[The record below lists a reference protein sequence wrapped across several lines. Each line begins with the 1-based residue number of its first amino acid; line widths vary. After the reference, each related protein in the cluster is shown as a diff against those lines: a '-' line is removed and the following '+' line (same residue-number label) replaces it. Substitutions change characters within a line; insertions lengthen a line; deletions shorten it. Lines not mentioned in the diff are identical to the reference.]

1 MTIAVQGAGVRHNRG
16 DRSRWT
22 PTAAQSERIPT
33 HEPDRGRRLLPP
45 MPRAAPLA
53 SSRLSRSLSRH
64 NDRLHGEFSSVISL
78 GSMACRSRAYA
89 DDGLSLAS
97 LGPVQVGDGIIE
109 GRRCRC
115 WSAFDRPAPA
125 NDLSRLGT
133 IGLDDEL
140 DGQAV
145 GGPCL
150 RGAGDGDQNASGAI
164 QGCRA
169 LPVSP
174 AKTLKTRSAVPTSF
188 RASFSRSM
196 NSCAPK
202 SSSA

>member
-33 HEPDRGRRLLPP
+33 HEPDRGRRLLPS

-97 LGPVQVGDGIIE
+97 QGPVQVGEGIIE
-109 GRRCRC
+109 GQGGADVRPHSTVPHPLTISVGWARSDSTTNSTAKPLAGRA
-115 WSAFDRPAPA
+115 SAGPAMV
-125 NDLSRLGT
+125 T
-133 IGLDDEL
+133 K
-140 DGQAV
+140 
-145 GGPCL
+145 CL
-150 RGAGDGDQNASGAI
+150 RCDSGLQSASGVASEDVENQI
-164 QGCRA
+164 GRADVFQGVV
-169 LPVSP
+169 LEVNE
-174 AKTLKTRSAVPTSF
+174 LL
-188 RASFSRSM
+188 
-196 NSCAPK
+196 CA
-202 SSSA
+202 